1 MRRSCEAASAETG
14 VSVVAV
20 SPCRCII
27 VHDAELCNSTARK
40 PVICRLLY
48 PRDSVQLPLLE
59 TTITIILGTVVIIYQ
74 KPRDNEKGQKSLNY
88 EADIIKAYIGSV
100 DGRRKKT
107 WKGCEKNVTPIK

>member
-1 MRRSCEAASAETG
+1 MTSLTQHCYTF
-14 VSVVAV
+14 SVGLFTAI
-20 SPCRCII
+20 C
-27 VHDAELCNSTARK
+27 TARK

-48 PRDSVQLPLLE
+48 PRDSVYRAQLPLLE
-59 TTITIILGTVVIIYQ
+59 TTITIILRTVVIIYQ